1 MTTYVRGWSVAMAAG
16 FALACGPI
24 VEPDYY
30 PPGVYVLTTVD
41 GRAGAPF
48 VLNDAQCGGR
58 RTIDLIV
65 ADTLFLAVDGSAR
78 RVVVYGGR
86 SFRDGVEQPVSPS
99 RPIDFGDGRFGRDAR
114 RGVWLR
120 FPHPVRKPEL
130 DEPHY
135 YRERGRSLVDQLATG
150 VRCPDGSGTPIRDVD
165 AVYTPR

>member
-1 MTTYVRGWSVAMAAG
+1 MAAAG

-30 PPGVYVLTTVD
+30 PPGVYVLATVD

-48 VLNDAQCGGR
+48 VLNDAQCGNQ
-58 RTIDLIV
+58 RTISLIV
-65 ADTLFLAVDGSAR
+65 ADTLFLAADGSAR
-78 RVVVYGGR
+78 QVLVFGGR
-86 SFRDGVEQPVSPS
+86 SFRDGVEQPA
-99 RPIDFGDGRFGRDAR
+99 RPPTVIARVEGRFGRDAR

-135 YRERGRSLVDQLATG
+135 YSERGTSLVDRVATG
-150 VRCPDGSGTPIRDVD
+150 VRCPDGSGTTGHVD
-165 AVYTPR
+165 AVYTPH